1 MKLNSTL
8 TLTLVLLLLMVG
20 AGGLTGWWAYI
31 LGDLALQG
39 VSQPDVS
46 PSKKLTQQP
55 DEPSSSDSTNTTT
68 AQTDTPQTFN
78 FLLDEDTLIQQAQ
91 EVINGTNQVPE
102 APEKPAADEVSNPDD
117 AESSAETQLI
127 RNPSFS
133 TIEGE
138 SQGVTLQVSNAFQQ
152 DGALVLTVNLK
163 NESSAAVQ
171 FLYSFLEVRDER
183 GRSLT
188 AITDD
193 LPGEVP
199 SNGDWFTGTVRIAD
213 VVLADAQTLSLALT
227 NYPDQ
232 DLQLNLTGI
241 PVTSESAVE

>member
-20 AGGLTGWWAYI
+20 AGGLTGWWAYV

-55 DEPSSSDSTNTTT
+55 DETSSPDSANTTT
-68 AQTDTPQTFN
+68 AQTGTPQTFN
-78 FLLDEDTLIQQAQ
+78 FLLDEETLIKRAQ

-102 APEKPAADEVSNPDD
+102 TPEKPVADEVINPDD
-117 AESSAETQLI
+117 AESSPETQLI
-127 RNPSFS
+127 RNPSFP

-138 SQGVTLQVSNAFQQ
+138 SQGVTLQVSNVFQQ
-152 DGALVLTVNLK
+152 DGALILTVNVK
-163 NESSAAVQ
+163 NESREAVQ
-171 FLYSFLEVRDER
+171 FLYSFLEVRDEQ

-213 VVLADAQTLSLALT
+213 VALADAQTLSLALT

-232 DLQLNLTGI
+232 ELQLNLTGI
-241 PVTSESAVE
+241 PVTPESAVE